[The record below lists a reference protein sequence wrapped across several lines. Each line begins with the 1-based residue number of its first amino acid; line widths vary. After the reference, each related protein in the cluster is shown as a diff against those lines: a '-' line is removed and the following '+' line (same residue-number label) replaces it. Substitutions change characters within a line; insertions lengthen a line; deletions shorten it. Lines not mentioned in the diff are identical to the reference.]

1 MAAAVETLTTIDTIQ
16 PNSRNMMPERP
27 DTNVSG
33 RNTATVTSVVAITDS
48 TTSLVA

>member
-33 RNTATVTSVVAITDS
+33 RNTVTSVVAITDS
-48 TTSLVA
+48 HTSLVA